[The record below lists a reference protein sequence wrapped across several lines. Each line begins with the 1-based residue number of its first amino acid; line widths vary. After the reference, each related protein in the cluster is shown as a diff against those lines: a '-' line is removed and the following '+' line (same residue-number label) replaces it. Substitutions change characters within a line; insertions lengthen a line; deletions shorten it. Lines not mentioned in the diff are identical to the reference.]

1 MQISKIKKLLK
12 SAIKSAIVSIQT
24 LIEQNRACRYEVM
37 FSRLSKWI

>member
-1 MQISKIKKLLK
+1 MQISKIKKLPK
-12 SAIKSAIVSIQT
+12 SAIKSAYFSIQT